1 MKINLFQPSAPDNRR
16 AKMAFSNTKWL
27 LFLFQFLTVFLV
39 YTFQIKKLS
48 ERSLLFGAGL
58 LVVSLL
64 SLTLLRIVSKKEVY
78 LFLIANMIFTIGII
92 MIYRLDPGRG
102 ERQLMIYLASL
113 VAFFLVYFIM
123 RRTYTLWEGHL
134 LFYYG
139 VTLVFFFI
147 TLVFGLT
154 LSGARNWITIANIN
168 VQPSEF
174 AKIPFVLFIASWYK
188 NYEHYEK
195 TFLGCISLTVMVYI
209 LLGLFLLQKELGT
222 AAIFFATLLTT
233 QIAFERHRWVPVVNL
248 LLACVG
254 LFVAYHL
261 FSHVR
266 VRFDMWLDPWKDFNN
281 KGYQIIQ
288 ALFAI
293 AEGGFFGTGI
303 GLGHPDS
310 IPLGHSDFIFASV
323 VEEMGAFMGICVILL
338 FVLLL
343 YRGFKIAMQQER
355 DFYAAVAVA
364 VSAIFASQ
372 AIVMFA
378 GVLKVIPLTGITV
391 PFLTYGGS
399 SLLSSFVLLA
409 LLQTCSED
417 WMREGGT
424 YATK

>member
-78 LFLIANMIFTIGII
+78 LLLITNMIFTIGII

-123 RRTYTLWEGHL
+123 RRTYMLWEGHL

-154 LSGARNWITIANIN
+154 LRGARNWITIANIN

-195 TFLGCISLTVMVYI
+195 TFLGRISLTVMVYI

-233 QIAFERHRWVPVVNL
+233 QIAFERHRWVPVINL

-417 WMREGGT
+417 WMQEGGR

>member
-1 MKINLFQPSAPDNRR
+1 M
-16 AKMAFSNTKWL
+16 
-27 LFLFQFLTVFLV
+27 
-39 YTFQIKKLS
+39 
-48 ERSLLFGAGL
+48 
-58 LVVSLL
+58 
-64 SLTLLRIVSKKEVY
+64 
-78 LFLIANMIFTIGII
+78 
-92 MIYRLDPGRG
+92 
-102 ERQLMIYLASL
+102 
-113 VAFFLVYFIM
+113 
-123 RRTYTLWEGHL
+123 
-134 LFYYG
+134 
-139 VTLVFFFI
+139 
-147 TLVFGLT
+147 
-154 LSGARNWITIANIN
+154 
-168 VQPSEF
+168 
-174 AKIPFVLFIASWYK
+174 LFIASWYK

-195 TFLGCISLTVMVYI
+195 TFLGRISLTVMVYI

>member
-78 LFLIANMIFTIGII
+78 LLLIANMIFTIGII

-123 RRTYTLWEGHL
+123 RRTYTLWEGRL

-154 LSGARNWITIANIN
+154 LGGARNWITIANIN

-195 TFLGCISLTVMVYI
+195 TFLGRISLTVMVYI

-417 WMREGGT
+417 WMQEGGR